1 MGSVLSP
8 GCTLEL
14 PGFQNNPH
22 QVPTPDQYNQ
32 DLVGA
37 DGLEALVQL
46 KSSPGDAKVQAG
58 LRATGRS

>member
-8 GCTLEL
+8 GCTLVL

-37 DGLEALVQL
+37 DGSEALVQL
-46 KSSPGDAKVQAG
+46 KSSQVMLKCRLG
-58 LRATGRS
+58 